1 MRGAVFKVKIHTKS
15 WCMQMSKRVTFLRLS
30 EEDKRLLESLAK
42 YYDIAEADVIRI
54 ALKEFAKN
62 HGVVSS

>member
-1 MRGAVFKVKIHTKS
+1 
-15 WCMQMSKRVTFLRLS
+15 MQMSKRVTFLRLS